1 MFRHILVGQRASE
14 ASGGEVHL
22 AGESLHAVILHR
34 DGVGVECIC
43 GENIGTGVEV
53 LPVDVAQNVGLRDVE
68 YIVIA
73 LDLVGEVGEAFAAIV
88 GLRESEALNHCPHA
102 PIKDEDALLK
112 ELLYG
117 FLRHN
122 KLMVIYTY
130 SQICEAVWRL
140 WADLLRNRMSEPFLL
155 SISGLSEIN
164 TKQLLKRA
172 AKISAQLLSQASIY
186 AAER

>member
-1 MFRHILVGQRASE
+1 MFRHILVGQCAGE

-22 AGESLHAVILHR
+22 AGELLHAVILHR

-43 GENIGTGVEV
+43 RENIGTGVEV
-53 LPVDVAQNVGLRDVE
+53 LPVDVAQDVGLRDVQ

-88 GLRESEALNHCPHA
+88 GLRESEALDHCPHA

-122 KLMVIYTY
+122 KWVVIYTC
-130 SQICEAVWRL
+130 SQIRL
-140 WADLLRNRMSEPFLL
+140 LIVL
-155 SISGLSEIN
+155 SAKKGGKN
-164 TKQLLKRA
+164 KRA
-172 AKISAQLLSQASIY
+172 DGLA
-186 AAER
+186 